1 MEASPDQR
9 PAHRRVD
16 AILGLAE
23 RYLPRVVDTDGTYS
37 DWRVAA
43 PALVA
48 LCVRS
53 LEAIFQLPPPRH
65 IVAAETVTRSLVDYS
80 ITFAWL
86 AAPTDEAERAER
98 MVRFERDEFL
108 KREQADRRYTTTLPQ
123 RSDLYRELIESGRMP
138 SHLIEE
144 ETRARI
150 TAIRGGDGPKGMPP
164 LLDRAIEADVVWT
177 KELDVLSTQPLANVY
192 ASLYASLS
200 MTAHASVTAVDRVVV
215 GDPPKLLVGYPEPLG
230 DRSGPYDI
238 ACSLAGVVLLIA
250 SLRLGWP
257 PEEESYAAAVGE
269 PASGTVDFRRAI
281 IDETGP
287 TSTWRAQAGGLT
299 DGGRGDGRPS

>member
-1 MEASPDQR
+1 MGQPPDQR

-23 RYLPRVVDTDGTYS
+23 RYLPRVVETDGTYS
-37 DWRVAA
+37 DWRVAG

-53 LEAIFQLPPPRH
+53 LEAIFQGPPPRH
-65 IVAAETVTRSLVDYS
+65 IVAAETITRSLVDYS

-86 AAPTDEAERAER
+86 AAPKEETERAER
-98 MVRFERDEFL
+98 MVRYERDEFL
-108 KREQADRRYTTTLPQ
+108 KRDQADRRYTTTLPR
-123 RSDLYRELIESGRMP
+123 RSDLYRELIESGQMP
-138 SHLIEE
+138 SHLVNE

-150 TAIRGGDGPKGMPP
+150 VAIREADGSKGMPP

-215 GDPPKLLVGYPEPLG
+215 GEPPSLLVSYPEPLG

-238 ACSLAGVVLLIA
+238 ACSLVGVVLLIA
-250 SLRLGWP
+250 SRRLGWP
-257 PEEESYAAAVGE
+257 PEEDSYAAAVGQ
-269 PASGTVDFRRAI
+269 PASGTMDFRRAMV
-281 IDETGP
+281 DETRP
-287 TSTWRAQAGGLT
+287 TST
-299 DGGRGDGRPS
+299 